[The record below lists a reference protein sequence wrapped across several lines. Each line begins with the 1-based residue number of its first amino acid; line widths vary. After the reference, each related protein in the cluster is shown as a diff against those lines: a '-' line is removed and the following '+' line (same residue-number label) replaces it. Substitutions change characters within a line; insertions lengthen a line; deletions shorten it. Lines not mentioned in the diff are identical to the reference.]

1 MTDPR
6 VPRTRGFGMRARSAD
21 VGAARHTGAMTEQH
35 EWTVEDHLRGAEPE
49 AVRLW
54 HAVDE
59 LIRSFGAVT
68 HAVSK
73 TTVTFCGPRR
83 GFAGARPVR
92 QGVRGYFDLMRE
104 LPPDSR
110 ILGVSPY
117 GPRLFVHQFRLTD
130 EGRFDETFASWLR
143 EAYEVGCG
151 AHLRP

>member
-1 MTDPR
+1 
-6 VPRTRGFGMRARSAD
+6 
-21 VGAARHTGAMTEQH
+21 MTEPH
-35 EWTVEDHLRGAEPE
+35 AWTVADHLRGAEPE

-54 HAVDE
+54 HSVDD
-59 LIRSFGAVT
+59 LIRSFGPVT

-73 TTVTFCGPRR
+73 TTVTFRGPRR

-104 LPPDSR
+104 LPPDPR

-117 GPRLFVHQFRLTD
+117 GPRLFVHQFRLAD
-130 EGRFDETFASWLR
+130 EGQLDETFASWLR
-143 EAYEVGCG
+143 EAYDVGCG